1 MPAGARTTA
10 ALVFGERTTDRAAR
24 LRTPLPAL
32 GALTACAHVQWD
44 AASRDAAAL
53 FSLAAPTVA
62 NALQLR
68 AFAEPGGAVRAAL
81 VVRGHHAPF
90 LAAFRA
96 DGSWHHVCATWE
108 QRGGRWALFA
118 DGRRRASARGL
129 GAGHP
134 VPPGGILVL
143 GQDQDS
149 LGGGFSSR
157 DAFSGNLTD
166 FHLWARALNPAQLHR
181 VRACAP
187 PNGGLLFRWDLGA
200 LDVTPSLL
208 PPVRVRLLCPG
219 TVRHASC
226 RPDPTLL
233 FGLTPLPLARIHSL
247 LTSGLSPPR
256 TDLAT
261 PKSDHVLSGP
271 RGPMDILPVPAAG
284 VGLTPSHLAPPRAGC
299 SALLPGCHFALAP
312 SGHKSWR
319 PLTCTGAFKAR
330 TGRRMGH
337 WDRWRARSQP

>member
-1 MPAGARTTA
+1 M
-10 ALVFGERTTDRAAR
+10 
-24 LRTPLPAL
+24 
-32 GALTACAHVQWD
+32 
-44 AASRDAAAL
+44 
-53 FSLAAPTVA
+53 
-62 NALQLR
+62 
-68 AFAEPGGAVRAAL
+68 
-81 VVRGHHAPF
+81 
-90 LAAFRA
+90 
-96 DGSWHHVCATWE
+96 
-108 QRGGRWALFA
+108 
-118 DGRRRASARGL
+118 
-129 GAGHP
+129 
-134 VPPGGILVL
+134 L

-219 TVRHASC
+219 TVCHASC

-233 FGLTPLPLARIHSL
+233 FGLTPLPLAPIHSR

-261 PKSDHVLSGP
+261 SKSDHVLSGP

-284 VGLTPSHLAPPRAGC
+284 VGLTLSHLAPPHAGC

-312 SGHKSWR
+312 LLQAISPGAPSHVPVPSR
-319 PLTCTGAFKAR
+319 PEQAGGWVTGTAGEPGCSPEISPTAASALRGVPNVGPRIRHRGLFALPAAPALPLLLPDRCALAEPWALLMGKLSTDCCR
-330 TGRRMGH
+330 LRGREQVAQPGGSEY
-337 WDRWRARSQP
+337 SQSQGLQGV